1 MIKMGQ
7 YKSIYAIS
15 STAMFESISYYMFAG
30 ILVMYMIDVLH
41 FTEPFS
47 TYIFGIAYGSTYIL
61 QIIGGYVCDK
71 YLGNRKAIIFGI
83 TFILIAHLIF
93 TYDASLFNITTSVHE
108 HSALLFTYPEIIFL
122 AGVAAMSIGVSFF
135 KVNIASFIN
144 LFYKEDLKLMD
155 SAFSIFYLFINIGG
169 LMAPLFIN
177 SVVGVHHP
185 ELYQYGFLIA
195 AIAMFM
201 GLMVFLLA
209 RKRFFVFDNGEPAG
223 TEPISKTQISK
234 NKSDDDAGNKLSKI
248 EIDRFKVVF
257 LILIA
262 TFVFQVFFQQI
273 FTTLILFTESH
284 VNNVIPFIN
293 HSISPSFYLSLGPL
307 FIILLSPIYIKLF
320 NSYGKDKD
328 VSSIT
333 KIGIGLLLLGISFLV
348 LFISMNHLGAN
359 IKISMFWIVI
369 FIFILENAEL
379 LIMPVTL
386 SAITKLAPEKF
397 TSSMIG
403 VYYVTFSISS
413 VIAGLCASAFP
424 NQNPTKLFNI
434 IPIADL
440 STYFLLFAIVGIV
453 IGAIWLLFKRRIIKL
468 AHKPV

>member
-1 MIKMGQ
+1 MGQ
-7 YKSIYAIS
+7 HKSIYAIS
-15 STAMFESISYYMFAG
+15 STAMFESVSYYIFAG
-30 ILVMYMIDVLH
+30 VLVMYMIDVLH
-41 FTEPFS
+41 FSDPFS
-47 TYIFGIAYGSTYIL
+47 TYIFGVAYGSTYIL
-61 QIIGGYVCDK
+61 QLIGGYVCDK
-71 YLGNRKAIIFGI
+71 YLGNRKAVIFGI
-83 TFILIAHLIF
+83 TFILIAQLIF
-93 TYDASLFNITTSVHE
+93 TYDASLFNITANVHE

-122 AGVAAMSIGVSFF
+122 LGVCAMSVGVSFF

-144 LFYKEDLKLMD
+144 LFYKEDSKLMD
-155 SAFSIFYLFINIGG
+155 SAFSIFYFFINIGG
-169 LMAPLFIN
+169 FLAPLFVN

-185 ELYQYGFLIA
+185 ELYQYGFLIGA
-195 AIAMFM
+195 TSIFL
-201 GLMVFLLA
+201 GLIVFVLS
-209 RKRFFVFDNGEPAG
+209 RKRFFVLDNGEPVG
-223 TEPISKTQISK
+223 VKPISKTQISER
-234 NKSDDDAGNKLSKI
+234 KSDEDSGKKLSKI
-248 EIDRFKVVF
+248 EIDGFKVVF
-257 LILIA
+257 LILIS
-262 TFVFQVFFQQI
+262 TLVFQVFFQQI
-273 FTTLILFTESH
+273 FTTLILLAESH

-293 HSISPSFYLSLGPL
+293 QSVSPSFYLSLGPL
-307 FIILLSPIYIKLF
+307 FVILLSPIYIKLF
-320 NSYGKDKD
+320 NSYENKDKH

-333 KIGIGLLLLGISFLV
+333 KIGIGLLLLGVSFFV
-348 LFISMNHLGAN
+348 LFIAMNHTGAN
-359 IKISMFWIVI
+359 IKINMAWIVL

-379 LIMPVTL
+379 IIMPVTL